1 MTAVNAERQ
10 QKARVYARLSRRL
23 WLTSLLLSAGYTA
36 IWLVFGWGKSL
47 RTWLVD
53 LWGPFGNPWLLVPAV
68 FVVFGGILMLVDLPL
83 SFLAGFIL
91 PHRFGQ
97 STQTLRGWLGDQAK
111 ALLVGAPIAL
121 LLLELLYFALR
132 AAGSLWWLWAAGGLL
147 IFNVLLVNLAPVLV
161 MPLFNRYIPL
171 GLEHQDLEQR
181 LLRLAAK
188 ARTRVQGVY
197 KFDLSRRTKAANAA
211 LAGMGRTR
219 RIILGDTLISEF
231 TADEIETVLAHEL
244 GHHVHRDILV
254 LVLFGTLTT
263 LGGLYLASE
272 VLKQAVVAFG
282 FAGVSDPAAMPAL
295 ALVLGAYAVVTM
307 PLENAVSRWR
317 ERMADRYALQVTG
330 SNEAFASALV
340 RLANQNLSEVEPEK
354 WVVWMLH
361 SHPPLGERI
370 AAATEWT
377 GTRGA
382 Q

>member
-1 MTAVNAERQ
+1 MTAVNEERQ
-10 QKARVYARLSRRL
+10 QQARVYARLSRRL
-23 WLTSLLLSAGYTA
+23 WLISLLLSAGYTG
-36 IWLVFGWGKSL
+36 IWLLFGWGTSL

-111 ALLVGAPIAL
+111 ALLVGAPLAL

-330 SNEAFASALV
+330 RNEAFASALV

>member
-23 WLTSLLLSAGYTA
+23 WLISLLLSAGYTA
-36 IWLVFGWGKSL
+36 IWLAFGWGISL

>member
-23 WLTSLLLSAGYTA
+23 WLISLLLSAGYTA
-36 IWLVFGWGKSL
+36 IWLAFGWGISL

-83 SFLAGFIL
+83 SFLAGFTL

-340 RLANQNLSEVEPEK
+340 RLANQNLSEVEPER

>member
-1 MTAVNAERQ
+1 MTVVNSERQ
-10 QKARVYARLSRRL
+10 QQARVYARHSRRL
-23 WLTSLLLSAGYTA
+23 WLISLLLSAAYTG
-36 IWLVFGWGKSL
+36 IWLLFGWGISL

-83 SFLAGFIL
+83 SFLAGFTL

-111 ALLVGAPIAL
+111 ALLVGAPLAL

-330 SNEAFASALV
+330 RNEAFASALV

>member
-23 WLTSLLLSAGYTA
+23 WLISLLLSAGYTA
-36 IWLVFGWGKSL
+36 IWLAFGWGISL

-83 SFLAGFIL
+83 SFLAGFTL

-317 ERMADRYALQVTG
+317 ERMADRYALQATG
-330 SNEAFASALV
+330 RNEAFASALV

>member
-1 MTAVNAERQ
+1 MTVVNSERQ
-10 QKARVYARLSRRL
+10 QQARVYARLSRRL
-23 WLTSLLLSAGYTA
+23 WLISLLLSAAYTG
-36 IWLVFGWGKSL
+36 IWLLFGWGISL

-111 ALLVGAPIAL
+111 ALLVGAPLAL

-330 SNEAFASALV
+330 RNEAFASALV